1 MSYAAPGAAEVF
13 PIGPTAAP
21 KSASTSDAPH
31 TRPDILERPRDKT
44 RNAEVSLSA
53 LQYLFS
59 EMVTYSQ
66 SRVAG
71 IGDLERILAQM
82 GYRVGQRAV
91 VLLTHRLETAS
102 NPKNPRRETRLLP
115 VLLWIH
121 STFWRAVF
129 GSQADSLERSTE
141 SGRGDECE
149 SLLTRH
155 DFYEHAVVL
164 PRHLG
169 AERDAPAKRGG
180 ILCGHSGSCA

>member
-1 MSYAAPGAAEVF
+1 MSYAAPGGAEVF
-13 PIGPTAAP
+13 PIGQSAAQ

-44 RNAEVSLSA
+44 RYAEVNMST
-53 LQYLFS
+53 LQYLFA

-71 IGDLERILAQM
+71 IADLERVLAQM

-91 VLLTHRLETAS
+91 VILTHRLETAA

-121 STFWRAVF
+121 NTFWRAVF
-129 GSQADSLERSTE
+129 GAQADGLERSTE
-141 SGRGDECE
+141 SGRGDEC
-149 SLLTRH
+149 
-155 DFYEHAVVL
+155 
-164 PRHLG
+164 
-169 AERDAPAKRGG
+169 AP
-180 ILCGHSGSCA
+180 CADKT